1 MDRLYYSGD
10 SVLTGSAIARALLD
24 YAGALADVR
33 ASATV
38 RIPTRRPDG
47 SLGHSTVLI
56 GPASELISDEEPGEH
71 DELVDEE
78 LVAYMAAE
86 TRKLRNIAVVGDVD
100 EEEYDDY

>member
-1 MDRLYYSGD
+1 MDRLYYAGD
-10 SVLTGSAIARALLD
+10 SVLTGSAIAKALID

-33 ASATV
+33 ESATI
-38 RIPTRRPDG
+38 RIPTRRADG

-71 DELVDEE
+71 EELVDDE